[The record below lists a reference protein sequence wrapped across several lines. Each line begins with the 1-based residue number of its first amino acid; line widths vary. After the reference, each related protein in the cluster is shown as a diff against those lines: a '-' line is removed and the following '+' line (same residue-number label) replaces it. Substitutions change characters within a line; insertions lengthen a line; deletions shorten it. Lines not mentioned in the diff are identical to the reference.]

1 MLRAADRAN
10 ERGQQRTE
18 RRSGG
23 GALCAVCGSGRVGAV
38 VCGAGRPDARVPL
51 IPYGRI
57 HPKRVDGS
65 TPVVPVR
72 TGMLLA
78 GAPTRESLHFYKL
91 QTKIRLHS
99 AAAVLRNQEVGNMG
113 VAPAENALAKAFAAF
128 SIDLTRRDIPRS
140 EFIALL
146 TRPGGAAPLSTA
158 DAEALADL
166 FGDSSVFDVSAF
178 VQQCRSMTGAKAEG
192 SPQPDAVLS
201 KRDYEHNVQ
210 TKSDT
215 TQDALPAAAKLLH
228 ARISEVTFVSSGH
241 DAALSDFNAFMDAF
255 SSAARRAGSEE
266 ASFRASFGED
276 RELLLTEA
284 AVRFW
289 RAAATKFDTPTASLY
304 YVRLACA
311 AFRAAGIASGA
322 DKSAFEKRFLQ
333 EMAA

>member
-1 MLRAADRAN
+1 
-10 ERGQQRTE
+10 
-18 RRSGG
+18 
-23 GALCAVCGSGRVGAV
+23 
-38 VCGAGRPDARVPL
+38 
-51 IPYGRI
+51 
-57 HPKRVDGS
+57 
-65 TPVVPVR
+65 
-72 TGMLLA
+72 MLLA
-78 GAPTRESLHFYKL
+78 GAPTRQSLHFYKYKLKL
-91 QTKIRLHS
+91 QPNSMRLHPP
-99 AAAVLRNQEVGNMG
+99 AVLRNQEVSRQNMG